1 MTDWSK
7 LKVTDLKD
15 ECKARGIPLTGLKLK
30 QHYVDKLTEHDAEN
44 SKNDNDDSKVDE
56 TAEGEE
62 KTEDPSNT
70 ESTKP
75 GDTEPQPDAAPSAD
89 TAPTASSAAL
99 DSEKLQE
106 LQKEDAHAEDAE
118 EKGPK
123 SESEEQQSTE
133 AAAAAAKDALPVPDG
148 QDTNQPNGADKD
160 EIMQDL
166 QENARPDNTADQPPA
181 KESAVIA
188 EQADQADQTEDPTVQ
203 PNVAQSGQES
213 PEAAPSNEMT
223 EDERRRRKRSATP
236 VPSSEEVARKKARL
250 STNEEDLTAEQVSAL
265 QEMKKETEVAQE
277 TRGETANG
285 APAEVIVE
293 QPGDDM
299 TVIPEQAQQLL
310 KNNHEAIEASPR
322 KHSVSSHRSRS
333 ASEERDIPPAIHPAT
348 SSLYIRNFKRPLHI
362 PSLRSHIAS
371 IAKSRSS
378 ADDSDPVTL
387 FCLDSIRTH
396 AFVSFTS
403 VAAAARVRSAMHD
416 TRYPDE
422 AMREPLFVDFV
433 PDDKVQSWIDQE
445 TGGGFGGRGGGG
457 RRFEVVYEEGDD
469 GIEAIFQEV
478 NSSRPQPPPQPSR
491 SSRLSRD
498 MPRSGSDSLPAGV
511 HPDRAAFVPL
521 VDERDRGRDRD
532 RDQDWPVRQPP
543 TGPKNPDL
551 NGRGF
556 KALDELFQYTTT
568 KPKLYYK
575 PVPES
580 VATERLD
587 MFRDLRVGYAHMG
600 RSGDEG
606 MKRYTFELYKGREE
620 WVDKGPEFGFGKR
633 GQERLAGTRPRG
645 GGGGYRGRGGD
656 SWRGSVAR

>member
-30 QHYVDKLTEHDAEN
+30 QHYVDKLTEHEAEN
-44 SKNDNDDSKVDE
+44 SNNDNDDSKVDE

-62 KTEDPSNT
+62 KHEEPSNI

-75 GDTEPQPDAAPSAD
+75 GDTEPQADAASSAD

-99 DSEKLQE
+99 KAEKPQE
-106 LQKEDAHAEDAE
+106 LQKEDAHAENVE
-118 EKGPK
+118 EKRPK
-123 SESEEQQSTE
+123 CESEEQQSTE

-148 QDTNQPNGADKD
+148 QDTNQSNGADKD
-160 EIMQDL
+160 KIMQDP

-181 KESAVIA
+181 KESAIIA
-188 EQADQADQTEDPTVQ
+188 EQADQSEDPTVQ
-203 PNVAQSGQES
+203 PNVAQSTQES
-213 PEAAPSNEMT
+213 PVAAPSNELT

-265 QEMKKETEVAQE
+265 QQMKHETKIAQE
-277 TRGETANG
+277 IRGETANG

-299 TVIPEQAQQLL
+299 TVIAEQAQQLQYN
-310 KNNHEAIEASPR
+310 KHESIEASPR
-322 KHSVSSHRSRS
+322 KGSVSSHKSRS

-371 IAKSRSS
+371 VAQPRSS
-378 ADDSDPVTL
+378 ADNSDPITL
-387 FCLDSIRTH
+387 FYLDSIRTH

-469 GIEAIFQEV
+469 GVEAIFQEV
-478 NSSRPQPPPQPSR
+478 NSSRPQPPLQPSR

-511 HPDRAAFVPL
+511 HPDRAAFVSL
-521 VDERDRGRDRD
+521 EDERGRGRDQ
-532 RDQDWPVRQPP
+532 DQDRAVRQPP
-543 TGPKNPDL
+543 TRPKNPDA

-556 KALDELFQYTTT
+556 KALDELFQYTTA

-580 VATERLD
+580 VAAERLD
-587 MFRDLRVGYAHMG
+587 MFRDLRVGYANMG
-600 RSGDEG
+600 RSGDGG